1 MQKINES
8 CAKTLKASKGYDE
21 NTAVAP
27 YINVD
32 ELELGLATKGR
43 AASVDH
49 VGAKRRLRSASR
61 GGRKP
66 ENSQSN
72 AMLPSIA

>member
-1 MQKINES
+1 M
-8 CAKTLKASKGYDE
+8 KASKGYDE

-27 YINVD
+27 FINVNEF
-32 ELELGLATKGR
+32 ELSLATKGR

-61 GGRKP
+61 GGRKV
-66 ENSQSN
+66 ENS
-72 AMLPSIA
+72 